1 MRILRGLL
9 IGAGA
14 LVGLVLVA
22 LVAVLVLVQT
32 EFGRNRLVAVV
43 EGIAAGA
50 GAPVTI
56 TGLEPGL
63 PVHLGF
69 QRLTLADPEGVWLGV
84 DNVRID
90 WSPLALLRGTARVDG
105 VSAERVSV
113 LRRPAYPPSPDSTD
127 TAGGL
132 PEIPVGVVLEKLEIA
147 EIDLGAPVLGEA
159 ARLSLAASA
168 RVGDPATDGLSASF
182 DVTRLDGAQAAA
194 RGSVRFVPQT
204 DQLDVD
210 VSFTEEAGGL
220 VGRVANIQGLP
231 AISLALKGG
240 GTLSDWSGTLA
251 LEAGDQAR
259 ASGTARL
266 TDTGNVR
273 GFDAQLA
280 ADISK
285 LLPAAFAP
293 LAAGEASLDIAG
305 SLSPDGLVILNRANL
320 VSAAASTEL
329 RGSIDTAGQTLALDL
344 AATLGKPA
352 AYAALSP
359 VTALWD
365 SIALK
370 GRVEGAFT
378 APTADLTLTASRLS
392 VEGNRVADLTAVI
405 AARPSDAEGLALSA
419 TVTAGGIA
427 PADARLG
434 SVIGRT
440 ARIAVTG
447 SRPEGGDPAVSD
459 VRIELTPLDAR
470 FTGTASAASVAGKL
484 AVSRLDLAAIAPF
497 AGRPLA
503 GIVTLESS
511 LDLKPDLSA
520 LAATFSGKV
529 LKLATGI
536 AEADALIGPELTLSG
551 GVTRAADGGF
561 ALDRV
566 KIAGAAVTL
575 TADGKVD
582 PKSADLTADLGLS
595 DLSRINPNASG
606 SAGARVALSGS
617 LEKLNATVR
626 ASVPRAALMN
636 RPVRDLVIDV
646 TATDVT
652 GPVAATLG
660 LTGTIADRPARGAAR
675 LTTLANGSRR
685 IDGLDL
691 AIGSATVRGAATVL
705 PAGLPTGDIRVVA
718 ANIGDLTALA
728 FLEARGAVDVSL
740 ALADNRAT
748 ARGNVRDLA
757 IAGITLGRADLDL
770 AVNDPTGA
778 LTLAGTA
785 SVERLVAS
793 GQTVERARL
802 TARAVTGSTPATD
815 FTLDARALN
824 LDLAAAGRLSG
835 LPATPTVAL
844 SSFSARNPATSVRL
858 AQPATIRVANG
869 TATIDRL
876 ALASGSGTLAVSG
889 SAGSRIDLAVD
900 ARAFPLSV
908 ARLFAPDLDLSGTL
922 GGTIRASGD
931 PARPAGQFDL
941 QIQRLSMPDMSAN
954 GVGPFDIR
962 SRGTLGDGRVT
973 LNTTIAGPGLRG
985 VTISGSAPLS
995 AAGNLDLAVRGETN
1009 LSLANTVLATSG
1021 ARVSGPV
1028 KLDARIVGPA
1038 TQPRVQ
1044 GTVRVSGGNFDDPV
1058 NGVSL
1063 SAINLVLTGT
1073 PQGITISSLSA
1084 RTPNGGTLSGRG
1096 TISLDMA
1103 AGMPSS
1109 IQMTFA
1115 NAGLIFTEVV
1125 DFSTDG
1131 TLSVTGPLLTRPKIA
1146 GRFDVRR
1153 LDVTIP
1159 EGGGSA
1165 GKAIDVRHTNLGTG
1179 ACCDQIRARQD
1190 AADKAAARRTS
1201 DGRARAPF
1209 VADLDLVIN
1218 APARVF
1224 VRGMGMDAELGG
1236 RLMISGTTAAPV
1248 IRGGFDMRRGRF
1260 DIIGRRL
1267 TFTRGRVIFPGDT
1280 NPELDFEATTT
1291 SNGVTAVILVTGRA
1305 SDPKLELTSVPQLP
1319 QDEILSRILFGTSPG
1334 NLSTG
1339 QAIALAQ
1346 TVAQFAGGG
1355 RGVGGVRRALGLDD
1369 LDVGVDSAGKARVG
1383 MGKRINDNISVG
1395 VQQGAGAASSRVTVD
1410 IDVGRNVKIR
1420 GGVGATGD
1428 SDIGTAAEWNY

>member
-9 IGAGA
+9 LGVGA

-22 LVAVLVLVQT
+22 IVAVLVLVQT
-32 EFGRNRLVAVV
+32 EFGRARLVALV
-43 EGIAAGA
+43 EGISAGA

-56 TGLEPGL
+56 EGLEPGL

-69 QRLTLADPEGVWLGV
+69 QRLTVADPDGVWLAVGT
-84 DNVRID
+84 VRID
-90 WSPLALLRGTARVDG
+90 WSPLALLSGTARVNE
-105 VSAERVSV
+105 VSAEQVSV
-113 LRRPAYPPSPDSTD
+113 LRRPAYPPSPDTTTESS
-127 TAGGL
+127 GL
-132 PEIPVGVVLEKLEIA
+132 PEIPVRVALDKLEIA
-147 EIDLGAPVLGEA
+147 EISLAEPVLGEA
-159 ARLSLAASA
+159 ARLSVAASA

-182 DVTRLDGAQAAA
+182 DVTRLDGARAQA
-194 RGSVRFVPQT
+194 RGSVRFVPETQ
-204 DQLDVD
+204 QLDAD
-210 VSFTEEAGGL
+210 LSLEEEAGGL
-220 VGRVANIQGLP
+220 IARAANVVGLP
-231 AISLALKGG
+231 ALSLALKGS
-240 GTLSDWSGTLA
+240 GTLADWTGTLA
-251 LEAGDQAR
+251 LEAGDQAH
-259 ASGTARL
+259 ASGEARL
-266 TDTGNVR
+266 TDAGGVR
-273 GFDAQLA
+273 GFDATLS

-305 SLSPDGLVILNRANL
+305 SLSPDGLLILNRANL
-320 VSAAASTEL
+320 VSAAASTAV
-329 RGSIDTAGQTLALDL
+329 RGSVHTREQTLSLDL
-344 AATLGKPA
+344 DATMGKPA

-365 SIALK
+365 SILLK
-370 GRVEGAFT
+370 GHVEGSYT
-378 APTADLTLTASRLS
+378 APVADLTLTAAR
-392 VEGNRVADLTAVI
+392 VAVDGTRVADLTAVV
-405 AARPSDAEGLALSA
+405 ATRPSEAAGLALSA

-434 SVIGRT
+434 TVIGQT

-470 FTGTASAASVAGKL
+470 FTGTASAQSVAGKL

-497 AGRPLA
+497 AGRPLQ
-503 GIVTLESS
+503 GVVLLDTD

-520 LAATFSGKV
+520 LSATFSGKV

-536 AEADALIGPELTLSG
+536 PEADALVGPELTLSG

-582 PKSADLTADLGLS
+582 PKSADLTADLALS
-595 DLSRINPNASG
+595 DLARLNPNASG
-606 SAGARVALSGS
+606 AAGARVALSGS
-617 LEKLNATVR
+617 LEKLDARVR
-626 ASVPRAALMN
+626 ASVPRAALMG
-636 RPVRDLVIDV
+636 RGVRDLVVDI

-652 GPVAATLG
+652 GPVGATLS

-675 LTTLANGSRR
+675 LTTLADGSRR

-691 AIGSATVRGAATVL
+691 VLGSATVKGALTV
-705 PAGLPTGDIRVVA
+705 PVAGLPAGDIRVVA

-728 FLEARGAVDVSL
+728 FLESRGAVDVSL
-740 ALADNRAT
+740 SMAGQRAS
-748 ARGNVRDLA
+748 AKGSVRDLS

-770 AVNDPTGA
+770 TANDPLGA

-785 SVERLVAS
+785 AVDRLVAS

-802 TARAVTGSTPATD
+802 TARAAGGATPATD

-835 LPATPTVAL
+835 LPATPTGAL
-844 SSFSARNPATSVRL
+844 SSFSARNSATSVRL
-858 AQPATIRVANG
+858 AQPATIKVVNG

-889 SAGSRIDLAVD
+889 SAGQRIDLAVD

-908 ARLFAPDLDLSGTL
+908 VRLFAPDLDLSGTL
-922 GGTIRASGD
+922 AGSIRAAGD
-931 PARPAGQFDL
+931 PARPTGQFDL
-941 QIQRLSMPDMSAN
+941 QVQRLSMPDMSAN

-962 SRGTLGDGRVT
+962 SRGSLGDGRVT
-973 LNTTIAGPGLRG
+973 LNTTISGPQLRN
-985 VTISGSAPLS
+985 VTLSGSAPLS
-995 AAGNLDLAVRGETN
+995 ATGNLDLAIRGQTD

-1021 ARVSGPV
+1021 ARISGPV
-1028 KLDARIVGPA
+1028 TLDARIVGPV
-1038 TQPRVQ
+1038 TRPGVQ
-1044 GTVRVSGGNFDDPV
+1044 GSVRVSGGKFDDPV

-1063 SAINLVLTGT
+1063 SAIALTLTGT
-1073 PQGITISSLSA
+1073 PQGITISALSA

-1103 AGMPSS
+1103 AGMPAN
-1109 IQMTFA
+1109 IQMTFN
-1115 NAGLIFTEVV
+1115 NAGLVFTEVV
-1125 DFSTDG
+1125 DFATDG
-1131 TLSVTGPLLTRPKIA
+1131 TLAVTGPLMTRPKIV

-1165 GKAIDVRHTNLGTG
+1165 GKAIDVRHVNLGTG
-1179 ACCDQIRARQD
+1179 ACCDEIRARQT
-1190 AADKAAARRTS
+1190 AADKAAARH
-1201 DGRARAPF
+1201 GRSGSAPF
-1209 VADLDLVIN
+1209 LAELDLVIN

-1236 RLMISGTTAAPV
+1236 RLVITGTSTAPV

-1267 TFTRGRVIFPGDT
+1267 TFTRGRVTFPGDT
-1280 NPELDFEATTT
+1280 DPELDFEATTT

-1305 SDPKLELTSVPQLP
+1305 SEPKLALTSVPTLP

-1369 LDVGVDSAGKARVG
+1369 LDVGVDSQGKARVG
-1383 MGKRINDNISVG
+1383 VGKRINDNISVG

-1410 IDVGRNVKIR
+1410 IDVGRNVKVR

-1428 SDIGTAAEWNY
+1428 SDLGMATEWNY

>member
-1 MRILRGLL
+1 MRILRGVLL
-9 IGAGA
+9 GVAA
-14 LVGLVLVA
+14 LVGLVVVA

-32 EFGRNRLVAVV
+32 EFGRNRLVALV
-43 EGIAAGA
+43 EGISAGA

-63 PVHLGF
+63 PVHLGLA
-69 QRLTLADPEGVWLGV
+69 RLTVGDPEGVWLSV

-90 WSPLALLRGTARVDG
+90 WSPLALLRGTARIDE

-113 LRRPAYPPSPDSTD
+113 LRRPAYPPSAETTESSS
-127 TAGGL
+127 GL
-132 PEIPVGVVLEKLEIA
+132 PELPVRVALEKLEVA
-147 EIDLGAPVLGEA
+147 EIALAQPVLGEE

-168 RVGDPATDGLSASF
+168 RVGEPKTDGLSASF
-182 DVTRLDGAQAAA
+182 EVTRLDGARAEA
-194 RGSVRFVPQT
+194 RGSVRFVPET
-204 DQLDVD
+204 DALDVD
-210 VSFTEEAGGL
+210 LSLEEEAGGL
-220 VGRVANIQGLP
+220 IARSANIQGLP
-231 AISLALKGG
+231 AIALALKGA
-240 GTLSDWSGTLA
+240 GTLADWSGTLS

-266 TDTGNVR
+266 TDTGGVR

-285 LLPAAFAP
+285 LLPPAFAP
-293 LAAGEASLDIAG
+293 LAAGEASLDVAG
-305 SLSPDGLVILNRANL
+305 SISPDGLLILNRANL
-320 VSAAASTEL
+320 VSAAAATSVQ
-329 RGSIDTAGQTLALDL
+329 GSVQTKEQTLALDL
-344 AATLGKPA
+344 DATLGKPD

-365 SIALK
+365 SVTLK
-370 GRVEGAFT
+370 GHVEGAYT
-378 APTADLTLTASRLS
+378 APTADVTLAATKLS
-392 VEGNRVADLTAVI
+392 VDGNRVADVTALI
-405 AARPSDAEGLALSA
+405 AARPSETEGLALSA
-419 TVTAGGIA
+419 TLTAGGIA

-434 SVIGRT
+434 EVIGRT
-440 ARIAVTG
+440 ARVSVVG
-447 SRPEGGDPAVSD
+447 NQPEGGDPRVSD

-470 FTGTASAASVAGKL
+470 FTGSASAAAVAGKFD
-484 AVSRLDLAAIAPF
+484 VSRLDLAAIAPF
-497 AGRPLA
+497 AGRPLQ
-503 GIVTLESS
+503 GIVTLTSD

-520 LAATFSGKV
+520 LSATFSGKV

-536 AEADALIGPELTLSG
+536 PEADALVGPELTLSG
-551 GVTRAADGGF
+551 GVSRADGGF

-575 TADGKVD
+575 TANGKVD
-582 PKSADLTADLGLS
+582 PKTADLTADLALS
-595 DLSRINPNASG
+595 DLARLNPNASG
-606 SAGARVALSGS
+606 TAGARVVLSGG
-617 LEKLNATVR
+617 LEKLDATVR
-626 ASVPRAALMN
+626 ASVPRAALMG
-636 RPVRDLVIDV
+636 RGVRDLHIDV
-646 TATDVT
+646 NATDIT
-652 GPVAATLG
+652 GPVGATLS
-660 LTGTIADRPARGAAR
+660 LTGTIAERPARGAAR
-675 LTTLANGSRR
+675 LTTLADGSRR
-685 IDGLDL
+685 IDGLDIVL
-691 AIGSATVRGAATVL
+691 GSATVKGAVTV
-705 PAGLPTGDIRVVA
+705 PTAGLPTGDVRVTA
-718 ANIGDLTALA
+718 GNIGDLTALA
-728 FLEARGAVDVSL
+728 FLESRGAVDVSL
-740 ALADNRAT
+740 AMASNRAT
-748 ARGNVRDLA
+748 AKGNIRDLA
-757 IAGITLGRADLDL
+757 ISGITLGRADLDL
-770 AVNDPTGA
+770 GVNDPLGA
-778 LTLAGTA
+778 LTVSGTA
-785 SVERLVAS
+785 AIDRLVAS

-802 TARAVTGSTPATD
+802 TARAVTGGQPATD
-815 FTLDARALN
+815 FTLDARAMN

-835 LPATPTVAL
+835 LPSTPTVAL
-844 SSFSARNPATSVRL
+844 TSFSARNSATSVRL

-876 ALASGSGTLAVSG
+876 ALTSGKGTLAVSG
-889 SAGSRIDLAVD
+889 SAGQRIDLAVD
-900 ARAFPLSV
+900 ARAFPLAI
-908 ARLFAPDLDLSGTL
+908 ARLFVPDLDLSGTL
-922 GGTIRASGD
+922 GGTIRAAGD
-931 PARPAGQFDL
+931 PARPTGQFDL

-962 SRGTLGDGRVT
+962 TRGTLGDGRVSF
-973 LNTTIAGPGLRG
+973 NTTVAGPQLRN
-985 VTISGSAPLS
+985 VTVSGSAPLS
-995 AAGNLDLAVRGETN
+995 ATGNLDVAIRGQTD

-1021 ARVSGPV
+1021 ARVSGPISI
-1028 KLDARIVGPA
+1028 DARIVGPV
-1038 TQPRVQ
+1038 TKPGIQ
-1044 GTVRVSGGNFDDPV
+1044 GSARISGGRFDDPV
-1058 NGVSL
+1058 NGIAL
-1063 SAINLVLTGT
+1063 SAINLVLSGT

-1084 RTPNGGTLSGRG
+1084 RTPNGGGLSGRG

-1109 IQMTFA
+1109 IQMTFN

-1131 TLSVTGPLLTRPKIA
+1131 TLAVTGPLMSRPKIVA
-1146 GRFDVRR
+1146 RFDVRR

-1179 ACCDQIRARQD
+1179 ACCDEIRARQ
-1190 AADKAAARRTS
+1190 AASDKAAARRQS
-1201 DGRARAPF
+1201 GGKASAPF
-1209 VADLDLVIN
+1209 VADLDIIVN

-1236 RLMISGTTAAPV
+1236 RLIVTGTSAAPV

-1267 TFTRGRVIFPGDT
+1267 TFTRGRVSFPGDT
-1280 NPELDFEATTT
+1280 DPELDFEATTT

-1305 SDPKLELTSVPQLP
+1305 SDPKLELTSVPTLP

-1355 RGVGGVRRALGLDD
+1355 SGVGGVRRALGLDD
-1369 LDVGVDSAGKARVG
+1369 LDVGVDGQGKARVG
-1383 MGKRINDNISVG
+1383 VGERINDNISVG

-1410 IDVGRNVKIR
+1410 IDVGRNVKVR

-1428 SDIGTAAEWNY
+1428 SDLGVATEWNY